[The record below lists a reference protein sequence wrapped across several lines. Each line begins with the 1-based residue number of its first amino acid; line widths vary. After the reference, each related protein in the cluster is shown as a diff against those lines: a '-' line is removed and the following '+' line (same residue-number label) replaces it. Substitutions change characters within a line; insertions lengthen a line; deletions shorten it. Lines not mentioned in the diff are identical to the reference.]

1 MTNAIKSKDFGKA
14 TQVKQELEELQ
25 RQRAR
30 EREAKKQPFEPVFF
44 QQVTGN
50 GGRPD
55 LTEKGRMV
63 LERAQK
69 GEWDIADIVA
79 GSA

>member
-1 MTNAIKSKDFGKA
+1 MTNAIKSKEFGKA

-25 RQRAR
+25 RQKAR
-30 EREAKKQPFEPVFF
+30 EREAKKQPFQPIFF

-50 GGRPD
+50 GGKPE
-55 LTEKGRMV
+55 LTERGRMV

-69 GEWDIADIVA
+69 GEWDISDIVTE
-79 GSA
+79 SA